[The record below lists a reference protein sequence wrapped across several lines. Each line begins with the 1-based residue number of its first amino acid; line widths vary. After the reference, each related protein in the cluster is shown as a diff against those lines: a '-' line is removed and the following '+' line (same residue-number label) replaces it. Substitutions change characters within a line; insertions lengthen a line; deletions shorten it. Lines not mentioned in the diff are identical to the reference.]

1 MLSRMEAAATRLQD
15 TTVQRESEPR
25 QGELSGLGG
34 QMTVTGVS
42 GGTLCSPPAQV
53 MVMAHNVSFCTRP
66 NCTQSREMAGVF
78 QADLSL

>member
-1 MLSRMEAAATRLQD
+1 MLSRMEAAARDFRTRPP
-15 TTVQRESEPR
+15 TKSEPR

-53 MVMAHNVSFCTRP
+53 MVMAHNVSFCTRL